1 MRLGPLVSGHKGLPR
16 AVASRADRSPHTEIA
31 NGGEELYQASCVVCH
46 GPWASGGIAPRLAS
60 NPILSNDQAFWKVVY
75 EGRHVMPPLKG
86 VITEEQMTD
95 IRTWLQALR

>member
-1 MRLGPLVSGHKGLPR
+1 
-16 AVASRADRSPHTEIA
+16 
-31 NGGEELYQASCVVCH
+31 
-46 GPWASGGIAPRLAS
+46 LAS